1 MKKYN
6 LSYLHG
12 VLFLVSA
19 QVMIGINIVFSK
31 YVLLSIP
38 VMFMLAIRFTL
49 ATVIL
54 LPLHWLTPA
63 KKYSISHHFSKLSR
77 RDWLFICGQGLSAGI
92 LFNFLMMLGLHYTD
106 ANMAGI
112 ITSVLPSIIAVM
124 SWIILRERISSKQ
137 MSCIL
142 LASAGLV
149 VIAFDK
155 LTGVKTS
162 HSFLGDSIVFLSL
175 LPEAA
180 YYVLCKMHSNSL
192 PVFLVSSF
200 LNGVNAI
207 ILLICLLFVPWTGLS
222 INFLDWFIL
231 TILGLSSGLFYVF
244 WYFGSKR
251 VDGVMASISTAVMP
265 VATVIIAW
273 IVLGEHLSIWQFAG
287 MGMVI
292 LSIAVY
298 AKR

>member
-19 QVMIGINIVFSK
+19 QVMIGVNIVFSK

-162 HSFLGDSIVFLSL
+162 HSFLGDAIVFLSL

-180 YYVLCKMHSNSL
+180 YYVLCKMHSSSL

-231 TILGLSSGLFYVF
+231 TILGMSSGLFNVF